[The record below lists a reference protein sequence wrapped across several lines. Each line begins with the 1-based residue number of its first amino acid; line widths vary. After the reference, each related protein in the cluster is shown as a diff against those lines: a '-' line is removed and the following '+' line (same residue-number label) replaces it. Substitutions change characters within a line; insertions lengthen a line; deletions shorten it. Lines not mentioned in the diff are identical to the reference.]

1 MNLRPYQKE
10 AIQAIESGWAE
21 FKKQLLVL
29 PTGTGKTVVFSQV
42 ANDRTEKGRV
52 LILAHRDELIE
63 QARDKYHHLTGDY
76 TAKEKA
82 SETSEGSLLPVT
94 VGSVQT
100 LMRDSRLAKFSN
112 DYYRTLIVDEAHH
125 TLADSYQKILNHF
138 SSADV
143 LGVTATPDRGDKKQ
157 LGQYFDRIAY
167 EYSLLSAVQDGYL
180 CKINARTVPLE
191 IDMSSVKVRI
201 GDFEVNSIAET
212 LEPYLPQIAKA
223 IKEYAGDRKTVVF
236 LPLVSIAQDFRDQLL
251 EEGLDAREVNGNSP
265 DRKETLE
272 WFDSA
277 GPGSVLCN
285 AMLLTEGWDCP
296 SVDCVVVLRPTKIR
310 SLYVQMIGRGTRPAP
325 GKENLLI
332 LDFLWMTTK
341 HNLSKRIELCRPA
354 DLAAEKVEDRD
365 AVSEESERAEI
376 DLFDAASDA
385 VEARRRKLAEE
396 LAANS
401 HRKTRLIDPL
411 QWFVSIG
418 DMDLADYEPEFRWE
432 MEKPTQKQIS
442 MLESAGINPE
452 GMTKGQCSRIID
464 RIINRRNAGLATA
477 KQVMCLER
485 FGYRD
490 VGMWPFELAKKKID
504 GLAAVGWKPYKLLVR
519 PEEFRWKAC

>member
-21 FKKQLLVL
+21 YKKQLLVL
-29 PTGTGKTVVFSQV
+29 PTGCGKTIVFSQV
-42 ANDRTEKGRV
+42 AKDRTEKGRV

-63 QARDKYHHLTGDY
+63 QARDKYHSLTGDF
-76 TAKEKA
+76 TEKEKA
-82 SETSEGSLLPVT
+82 SETSLDMWPVT

-100 LMRDSRLAKFSN
+100 LMRESRLARFSH
-112 DYYRTLIVDEAHH
+112 DHFKTIIVDEAHH
-125 TLADSYQKILNHF
+125 SLADSYQNILTHF
-138 SSADV
+138 EAADV
-143 LGVTATPDRGDKKQ
+143 LGVTATPDRGDKKA
-157 LGQYFDRIAY
+157 LGEYYDRIAY
-167 EYSLLSAVQDGYL
+167 EYSLMQAVTDGYL
-180 CKINARTVPLE
+180 CKLNARTVPLR
-191 IDMSSVKVRI
+191 IDMSSVKVRV
-201 GDFEVNSIAET
+201 GDYEVNSIAEA
-212 LEPYLPQIAKA
+212 LEPYLEPIAEA
-223 IKEYAGDRKTVVF
+223 IKTYAGDRKTVVF
-236 LPLVSIAQDFRDQLL
+236 LPLVSIAKEFRDILRDH
-251 EEGLDAREVNGNSP
+251 GLDAREVNGNSD
-265 DRKETLE
+265 DRKDTLE
-272 WFDSA
+272 WFDKA

-332 LDFLWMTTK
+332 LDFLWMSEK
-341 HNLSKRIELCRPA
+341 HNLSKKIDICKPA
-354 DLAAEKVEDRD
+354 DLAAEKPEDRQ
-365 AVSEESERAEI
+365 AVEEESLRAEI

-385 VEARRRKLAEE
+385 VEARRKKLAEE
-396 LAANS
+396 LAAQAHKKS
-401 HRKTRLIDPL
+401 KLINPL

-432 MEKPTQKQIS
+432 REKPTQKQIA
-442 MLESAGINPE
+442 MLENAGINPE
-452 GMTKGQCSRIID
+452 GMTKGQCSQIID

-485 FGYRD
+485 FGYKD

-504 GLAAVGWKPYKLLVR
+504 QLAAVNWKPYKLLVR
-519 PEEFRWKAC
+519 PEEFRWKVS